1 MDSQIIRD
9 HATSRSRGF
18 GFIIFDSEQVVDDLL
33 ADSNMIDLAGAQVS
47 REQCLPPNISADTDF
62 GLCHF
67 TNNTIDFFR
76 WYTSSVSLL
85 KFFCNMLS
93 FHFFTHYITI
103 MGSTSLCGFCLLLR
117 QRSLQIYR

>member
-67 TNNTIDFFR
+67 TNNTIVFFR

-93 FHFFTHYITI
+93 FHFFYSLYYHYGVNFTLWVLF
-103 MGSTSLCGFCLLLR
+103 TFAAEVFTDL
-117 QRSLQIYR
+117 